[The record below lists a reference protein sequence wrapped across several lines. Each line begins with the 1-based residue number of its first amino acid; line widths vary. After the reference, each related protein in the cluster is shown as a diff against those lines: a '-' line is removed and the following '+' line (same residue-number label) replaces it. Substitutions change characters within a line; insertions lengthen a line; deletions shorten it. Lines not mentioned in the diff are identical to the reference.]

1 MTLSEAGK
9 RGQWAEALA
18 AEPEYLSSFS
28 RAQLVLSWISQGPET
43 PLLDEITD
51 RNVCTQVDSKGHSR
65 ECTLLK
71 VTQTGLSVVGMLKEG
86 SFVGIHQVCEP
97 SVKVENPKT
106 LWGGSEFRSSTPRK
120 S

>member
-18 AEPEYLSSFS
+18 AKPDYLSPFS
-28 RAQLVLSWISQGPET
+28 RAQLVLSWISRGPET
-43 PLLDEITD
+43 PLLDEIAD
-51 RNVCTQVDSKGHSR
+51 RNVCTQVDSKGHSQ

-71 VTQTGLSVVGMLKEG
+71 VTQTGLNVVGMLKEG